1 MRVRHGFF
9 PCRSRA
15 CQPSNNCRST
25 GSNYQQRNTM
35 TSAIRSTIVNALAAK
50 LGEDA
55 DYIELQYGQHVT
67 VAEQALAEREW
78 AIADEL
84 KAIATRE
91 TGYSEENIDEMFEHV
106 GLNVRPKP
114 EPVIE
119 DEPAVDTADL
129 TDGERIAKL
138 EQGQAQ
144 IVEALGT
151 LTALAEKHLGTS
163 SL

>member
-55 DYIELQYGQHVT
+55 DYIELQYSEHVT

-91 TGYSEENIDEMFEHV
+91 TDYSEENIDEMFEHV

-114 EPVIE
+114 QPEPVIE
-119 DEPAVDTADL
+119 DEPAADL
-129 TDGERIAKL
+129 TVEERIAKL
-138 EQGQAQ
+138 EEGQAQ
-144 IVEALGT
+144 ILNAVAT
-151 LTALAEKHLGTS
+151 LTSLAQKHLGTS
-163 SL
+163 AL